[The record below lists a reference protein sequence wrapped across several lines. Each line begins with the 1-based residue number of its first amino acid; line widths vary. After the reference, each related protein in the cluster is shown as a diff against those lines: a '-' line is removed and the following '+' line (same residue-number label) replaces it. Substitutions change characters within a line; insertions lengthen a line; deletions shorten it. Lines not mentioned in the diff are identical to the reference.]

1 MGPLELA
8 DYVGLDTNKCKALF
22 FVKFVETITKYLL
35 FIVIMDGWHERF
47 PEEPLFQPSEML
59 NKLVAEG
66 KLGRKTGEGFYKY
79 WATKLSLRNAM
90 QHLLAAILYIFMSRK
105 L

>member
-1 MGPLELA
+1 MKTLFHPFIFKSTNLVFSFRPMGPLELA

-22 FVKFVETITKYLL
+22 FVKFAETITKYLL
-35 FIVIMDGWHERF
+35 YIVIMDGWHERF

-79 WATKLSLRNAM
+79 
-90 QHLLAAILYIFMSRK
+90 
-105 L
+105 